1 MYTIGSVFHELR
13 HSPGELLIRRW
24 NWKSALYS
32 SFCRSA
38 PFFAVNL
45 RAGAGEAVGAMSAE
59 LVYRAAT
66 AGFHGALTQAFRK
79 VEPRW
84 HGAIVATGTL
94 VLVSHSIELAIHWL
108 RGTPNLWG
116 SIGASLAFTAISTS
130 FNLHAM
136 RQGALVTGLEG
147 QSMAADL
154 GMMPVIVKSIFT
166 RARNRG
172 SLPAES

>member
-1 MYTIGSVFHELR
+1 MYTIGSVLYELR
-13 HSPGELLIRRW
+13 HSPGELLVRRW

-38 PFFAVNL
+38 LFFAVNL
-45 RAGAGEAVGAMSAE
+45 GSGAGEAAGAMSAE
-59 LVYRAAT
+59 FVYRAAT
-66 AGFHGALTQAFRK
+66 AGFYGALTQAFRK

-84 HGAIVATGTL
+84 HGAIVATGML
-94 VLVSHSIELAIHWL
+94 ILVSHSIEFAIHWL

-116 SIGASLAFTAISTS
+116 SIGTSLAFTAISTL

-136 RQGALVTGLEG
+136 RQGALVTGSEG
-147 QSMAADL
+147 QCMAADL
-154 GMMPVIVKSIFT
+154 KMMPAIVMAIFP
-166 RARNRG
+166 RARNRR